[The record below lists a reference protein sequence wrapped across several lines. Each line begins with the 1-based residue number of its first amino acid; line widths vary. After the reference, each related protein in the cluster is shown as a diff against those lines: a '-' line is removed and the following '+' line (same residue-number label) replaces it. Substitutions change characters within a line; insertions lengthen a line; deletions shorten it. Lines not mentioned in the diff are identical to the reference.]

1 MWCGSAQ
8 PNPDLWRSERPAGH
22 PAYACWPQASEQAL
36 SNDPGGSFPQSL
48 RRLLIGAPLPTSAHT
63 EERLTNAEA
72 LAILSSDALSSVA
85 YATQEIVL
93 VLGMAGA
100 AALHYTLPIT
110 GLIVALMLVVAIS
123 YRQTIRAYPHGGGSY
138 RVSHDNLGVIPGL
151 CAGASLSIDYVL
163 TVAVSVAAGI
173 AALTSYFPQ
182 LDALREPLCLAAVGL
197 LMLANLRGV
206 RSTARLLSLPT
217 FLFMGAV
224 FTLVGAGL
232 IQWSQGALLPLPVA
246 EQTRLLGDQHG
257 AALTVI
263 GPVLLMRAFSSGCAA
278 LTGIE
283 AISDS
288 VMAFKPLEWRNAR
301 RVLTVMVIVL
311 ALMFSGISALASQ
324 LGLVVQDN
332 GPTLLYQLGER
343 IFGNGPLLLVLQLA
357 TLLILLLAANTA
369 YADFPR
375 LAAFLAQDGFMPRQL
390 ASLGDRLVFTNG
402 IVLLSSFAAMLLLI
416 FEGSVSRLIPLYAV
430 GVFASFTLSQAGM
443 VMHWWKGRSA
453 GRGWRGKALINGLG
467 CLVTAVVCGVLL
479 YSKFMLGAWLVVVA
493 VPLVVGL
500 FLVIKAHYR
509 QVASRL
515 RLGSEAALTLPP
527 APEHGGAPVLVLVGQ
542 LHRGSFEAL
551 RYARTIADE
560 LVAVHVDLGDNGA
573 EPFRQQW
580 SRQLPQVPLVILPS
594 PYRSL
599 VDPVTAYV
607 RQFETEH
614 RKDRNRFC
622 TVVLPVFVTRHRWE
636 NLLHNQSTVMLRQ
649 ALRSGGTRVVTTVGF
664 YL

>member
-1 MWCGSAQ
+1 
-8 PNPDLWRSERPAGH
+8 
-22 PAYACWPQASEQAL
+22 L
-36 SNDPGGSFPQSL
+36 SNDPLGSGAQSL
-48 RRLLIGAPLPTSAHT
+48 RRLLIGAPLPTSAHA

-110 GLIVALMLVVAIS
+110 SLIVGLMLVVATS
-123 YRQTIRAYPHGGGSY
+123 YRQTIKAYPHGGGSY

-151 CAGASLSIDYVL
+151 CAGASLSIDYML

-182 LDALREPLCLAAVGL
+182 LNGLRVPLCLVAVGL

-224 FTLVGAGL
+224 FTLLAAGL
-232 IQWSQGALLPLPVA
+232 IQWAQGDLTPLPLA
-246 EQTRLLGDQHG
+246 EQSSRLSESNGSSL
-257 AALTVI
+257 AAI

-288 VMAFKPLEWRNAR
+288 VMVFKPVEWRNAR
-301 RVLTVMVIVL
+301 RVLTVMVIL
-311 ALMFSGISALASQ
+311 LGLMFSGISALSSQ
-324 LGLVVQDN
+324 LGLVVQDT

-343 IFGNGPLLLVLQLA
+343 IFGNGLLLLLLQLT

-402 IVLLSSFAAMLLLI
+402 IVLLSSFAAILLLI
-416 FEGSVSRLIPLYAV
+416 FAGSVSGLIALYAV

-443 VMHWWKGRSA
+443 VLHWWKGRGAES
-453 GRGWRGKALINGLG
+453 GWLGKALINGLG
-467 CLVTAVVCGVLL
+467 CLITGVVFGVLL
-479 YSKFMLGAWLVVVA
+479 YSKFSHGAWLVVLA
-493 VPLVVGL
+493 IPLLVSL

-509 QVASRL
+509 QMARRL
-515 RLGSEAALTLPP
+515 HLGPDAKLSLPP
-527 APEHGGAPVLVLVGQ
+527 GPDHGGSPVVVLVGQ
-542 LHRGSFEAL
+542 LHRGSFEAV
-551 RYARTIADE
+551 RYARSIADE
-560 LVAVHVDLGDNGA
+560 LVAVHVDLGGTGA

-580 SRQLPQVPLVILPS
+580 SRQLPEVPLVILPS

-599 VDPVTAYV
+599 VEPVTDFV
-607 RQFETEH
+607 HHFETEH
-614 RKDRNRFC
+614 RNDHNRFS

-636 NLLHNQSTVMLRQ
+636 NLLHNQSTVMLRR
-649 ALRSGGTRVVTTVGF
+649 ALRNGGTRVVTTVGF